1 MSNVRRNISRK
12 RRLFAIL
19 ATVTLAL
26 GLGVVLTQASRQGQG
41 RLKTP
46 KAAPRPANNKTYV
59 ATRELT
65 VDQQTGRARKP
76 TAEET
81 KALVDQLLV
90 MTNRSTEGLAAKT
103 LPDGTKQVTLE
114 GRFGSVTLARPR
126 ADGTMEIK
134 CVSSFD
140 DAAEFLGLVEAGA
153 EQAQ

>member
-140 DAAEFLGLVEAGA
+140 AAAEFLGLVEAGA